1 MIKSVL
7 IANRGEIAC
16 RIIKTAR
23 KLGIRTVVVYSDV
36 DAHSK
41 AIQSADEAYPI
52 GSAPAL
58 ESYLNAPRILAVARQ
73 AKVEAIHPGYGFL
86 SENGDFAK
94 ACCDEGFVFVG
105 PSPKSL
111 QDMGSKKC
119 AKEIAKKLDIPTLPQ
134 SEGILE
140 PSTLGYPLVIKGVM
154 GGGGKGMRVVKSAAF
169 FEKALEA
176 CQREAKA
183 AFGREEVFLE
193 KYVPDARHIE
203 VQIFGDAHGNLV
215 HLFERDCTLQRRH
228 QKIFEEA
235 PSGLPLKLKD
245 KLYKAALTL
254 GKAIQYENAGTIEFL
269 VDRKGNYYFMEMNPR
284 LQVEHPVTEII
295 TGLDLVE
302 WQFRIASNEKLPL
315 TQKEILAKGHAIEL
329 RLYAENPAHNFK
341 PVTGEIW
348 TKSLPTLGRMDT
360 GLKEFDKITSYYD
373 SLLAK
378 LIVEGDSR
386 GEALKKADHAL
397 AQWEVLGL
405 QTNASFLKNLLQNK
419 QVIQNEIN
427 VEFIDHH
434 ISMIEPIQNPP
445 DNIYVAASL
454 IKILSKNTLQ
464 ISPWEQKVHWR
475 LEGYAPFEF
484 EWICDEERRKV
495 SLTYTLKGWTLNS
508 SQPLEASLSEN
519 ILFFS
524 DLRIPY
530 WERNEKISLF
540 YEGINYN
547 LISHTSETFQ
557 GVAQKKEAPLKAPLT
572 GKVILNLVSEGEWV
586 KAGQPLLILEA
597 MKIEHTIVAPRDG
610 KIRRLFYREGNIVEE
625 GADVLDM
632 REKE

>member
-41 AIQSADEAYPI
+41 AVQSADEAYPI
-52 GSAPAL
+52 GPAPAL
-58 ESYLNAPRILAVARQ
+58 ESYLNVPLILAVANQ
-73 AKVEAIHPGYGFL
+73 AEVEAIHPGYGFL

-94 ACCDEGFVFVG
+94 ACCDEGLIFIG
-105 PSPKSL
+105 PSPQNL

-119 AKEIAKKLDIPTLPQ
+119 AKEIAKKLDIPILPQ
-134 SEGILE
+134 SEGTLKPATLE
-140 PSTLGYPLVIKGVM
+140 YPLVIKAVM
-154 GGGGKGMRVVKSAAF
+154 GGGGKGMRVVKSAAS
-169 FEKALEA
+169 FEKALQA

-193 KYVPDARHIE
+193 KYVPNARHIE
-203 VQIFGDAHGNLV
+203 VQIFGDAHGNLI

-228 QKIFEEA
+228 QKIVEEA
-235 PSGLPLKLKD
+235 PSTLSLELKD

-254 GKAIQYENAGTIEFL
+254 GKAIHYENAGTVEFL
-269 VDRKGNYYFMEMNPR
+269 VDRKGNYFFMEMNPR
-284 LQVEHPVTEII
+284 LQVEHPVTETI

-302 WQFRIASNEKLPL
+302 WQFRVASKEKLPL
-315 TQKEILAKGHAIEL
+315 TQEEILAKGHAIEL
-329 RLYAENPAHNFK
+329 RLYAEDPVHNFK

-348 TKSLPTLGRMDT
+348 TRSFPTLGRIDT
-360 GLKEFDKITSYYD
+360 GLKEFDKVTSYYD

-386 GEALKKADHAL
+386 SEALKKANRAL
-397 AQWEVLGL
+397 AQWEVLGM
-405 QTNASFLKNLLQNK
+405 QTNAPFLKNLLQDK
-419 QVIQNEIN
+419 QVIQNEID
-427 VEFIDHH
+427 VDFIDRH
-434 ISMIEPIQNPP
+434 ISILAPIQKAP
-445 DNIYVAASL
+445 DNLYGAASL
-454 IKILSKNTLQ
+454 IKVLSKNKSKV
-464 ISPWEQKVHWR
+464 SPWEQKVHWR
-475 LEGYAPFEF
+475 LEGYAPFKF
-484 EWICDEERRKV
+484 EWTCGEERRKV
-495 SLTYTLKGWTLNS
+495 SITYTLKGWVLNS
-508 SQPLEASLSEN
+508 SQPLKASLSEN

-530 WERNEKISLF
+530 WKRDEKISLF

-547 LISHTSETFQ
+547 LISHVSETFQ
-557 GVAQKKEAPLKAPLT
+557 GVAQKKEAHLRAPLT
-572 GKVILNLVSEGEWV
+572 GKVILNLVSEGDWV
-586 KAGQPLLILEA
+586 KEGQPLLILEA

-610 KIRRLFYREGNIVEE
+610 KIKQLFYREGNIIEE
-625 GADVLDM
+625 GAAVLDM
-632 REKE
+632 GEKE

>member
-23 KLGIRTVVVYSDV
+23 KLNIRTVVVYSDV

-41 AIQSADEAYPI
+41 AVQSADEAYPI
-52 GSAPAL
+52 GPAPAL
-58 ESYLNAPRILAVARQ
+58 ESYLNIPLILAVAKQ

-94 ACCDEGFVFVG
+94 ACCDEGFIFIG
-105 PSPKSL
+105 PSPESL

-134 SEGILE
+134 SEEILE
-140 PSTLGYPLVIKGVM
+140 PSTLGYPLVIKAVM
-154 GGGGKGMRVVKSAAF
+154 GGGGKGMRVVKSAAS
-169 FEKALEA
+169 FEKAFQA

-183 AFGREEVFLE
+183 AFGSEEIFLE
-193 KYVPDARHIE
+193 KYIPNARHIE
-203 VQIFGDAHGNLV
+203 IQIFGDAHGNLV

-228 QKIFEEA
+228 QKIVEEA
-235 PSGLPLKLKD
+235 PSGLPLELKD

-254 GKAIQYENAGTIEFL
+254 GKAIHYENAGTVEFL

-284 LQVEHPVTEII
+284 LQVEHPATETI

-302 WQFRIASNEKLPL
+302 WQFRVASKEKLPL
-315 TQKEILAKGHAIEL
+315 MQKEILAKGHAIEL
-329 RLYAENPAHNFK
+329 RLYAEDPAHNFK

-348 TKSLPTLGRMDT
+348 TRSLPSLGRVDT
-360 GLKEFDKITSYYD
+360 GLKEFDKVTSYYD

-378 LIVEGDSR
+378 LIVGGASR
-386 GEALKKADHAL
+386 EEALKKASRAL

-405 QTNASFLKNLLQNK
+405 QTNACFLKNLLQDK
-419 QVIQNEIN
+419 QVIQNEID
-427 VEFIDHH
+427 VDFIDCH
-434 ISMIEPIQNPP
+434 ISMMAPIQSLPENV
-445 DNIYVAASL
+445 YVAASL
-454 IKILSKNTLQ
+454 VKILSKNTPQ
-464 ISPWEQKVHWR
+464 TSPWEQKVHWR
-475 LEGYAPFEF
+475 LEGYTPFDF
-484 EWICDEERRKV
+484 EWLCGKERRKV
-495 SLTYTLKGWTLNS
+495 SFTYTLKGWILNS
-508 SQPLEASLSEN
+508 SQPLEASISEN

-547 LISHTSETFQ
+547 LVSHSGETFK
-557 GVAQKKEAPLKAPLT
+557 GVAQKREAHLKAPLT
-572 GKVILNLVSEGEWV
+572 GKVILNLVSEGDWV
-586 KAGQPLLILEA
+586 KEGQPLLILEA

-610 KIRRLFYREGNIVEE
+610 KIKRLFYREGNIVEE

-632 REKE
+632 GEKE